1 MRALDGKAVVV
12 TGAGKGLGRAYAL
25 HAAASGARVLVN
37 DLDVEAADAAVAE
50 IAASGGAAIAN
61 YDSVASWDG
70 AAAII
75 ADCVGGF
82 GGIDGLVNNAGV
94 MPTAQPWTQDEETI
108 RLTVEVNLL
117 GAIFCGV
124 HAMRA
129 MVAQTGGAIVNVT
142 SGAQMGRS
150 YMATYGATR
159 SGTAALTYSWAIDG
173 APHGIRVNC
182 VWPSART
189 GLSAQYRTT
198 TAARQRASIP
208 DNAPED
214 NGPLVTYLLSDL
226 AEGLAGQVI
235 MLRGGEIALVERPK
249 VSRHVLS
256 SVSGWDVAEIA
267 DAFKRRLL
275 GPPDPAATPD

>member
-1 MRALDGKAVVV
+1 MGALDGKAVVI

-25 HAAASGARVLVN
+25 HASGAGARVLVN
-37 DLDVEAADAAVAE
+37 DLDARAADAVVAE
-50 IAASGGAAIAN
+50 IAAAGGAAIAN
-61 YDSVASWDG
+61 HDSVASWDG
-70 AAAII
+70 AAGII
-75 ADCVGGF
+75 TGCVDGF
-82 GGIDGLVNNAGV
+82 GRIDGLVNNAGV
-94 MPTAQPWTQDEETI
+94 MPTAQPWAQDEATI

-129 MVAQTGGAIVNVT
+129 MVRQADGVIVNVT

-150 YMATYGATR
+150 FMGTYGATR
-159 SGTAALTYSWAIDG
+159 AGTAALTYSWAIDG

-198 TAARQRASIP
+198 AAAKQRASIP
-208 DNAPED
+208 ENAPED

-226 AEGLAGQVI
+226 SAGLTGQVI
-235 MLRGGEIALVERPK
+235 MLRGGEIAVVERSK
-249 VSRHVLS
+249 VSEHGLAG
-256 SVSGWDVAEIA
+256 VSGWDVGEIA
-267 DAFKRRLL
+267 DAFKLRLFGEL
-275 GPPDPAATPD
+275 GLAAIPD